1 MQKYLMAAI
10 SIVILAIAVFLTIRS
25 SRRKSRSQ
33 TENPELGSLIDLTAL
48 QGTPL
53 VAAKGQYVATVFR
66 DKPLERVVTG
76 GLMYRGKA
84 QLVVTDRG
92 VGIERLGEESFA
104 IPAELILEVGRSSA
118 TIDRS
123 VEADG
128 LLSISWLL
136 GATEVITQ
144 LRLDRVDDT
153 EELAKALKQLVE
165 KDGAR

>member
-10 SIVILAIAVFLTIRS
+10 SIAVLAVAVFLVLRS
-25 SRRKSRSQ
+25 SRRKSRAQASDG
-33 TENPELGSLIDLTAL
+33 ELGALIDLTAL
-48 QGTPL
+48 AGKPV

-84 QLVVTDRG
+84 QLVVTDEG
-92 VGIERLGEESFA
+92 IGIERVGEESFA
-104 IPAELILEVGRSSA
+104 IPANLLLEVGRASA
-118 TIDRS
+118 TIDRG

-128 LLSISWLL
+128 LLAISWLL
-136 GATEVITQ
+136 GATQVTTQ
-144 LRLDRVDDT
+144 LRIDRAEDT
-153 EELAKALKQLVE
+153 VELNEALKQLVM